1 MILFTLPPFQEE
13 KSHFKEL
20 KKGLFSAN
28 RFENG
33 ELHIDLNTPVKGE
46 ECLIY
51 GSITPPDEHLLTL
64 LCLAHTLKKNGA
76 KKCIAAIPYLAYT
89 RQEHFTKGSSQLT
102 DLIAHFLKD
111 SGIDTI
117 FTFDVHSIDAKN
129 LFEVEVVELSSAPLF
144 LKALKKF
151 GYSPDTV
158 VSPDLGGVERATHI
172 AKLLKKPFAFFEK
185 KRDSLGVHHLL
196 CHNEIGKKILIVDD
210 ILDTGRTLLSC
221 LKKLKEI
228 GMQDAVI
235 FVTHPLF
242 STNLYNSFFEY
253 GLEKIFCTDSVPLA
267 QDLSLDTR
275 IEQIS
280 LFPYFEE
287 AICKKRSF

>member
-1 MILFTLPPFQEE
+1 MILFTLEPF
-13 KSHFKEL
+13 KDDGSYFKQI
-20 KKGLFSAN
+20 KRGLFSAN

-33 ELHIDLNTPVKGE
+33 ELHIDLYSSVQGE

-51 GSITPPDEHLLTL
+51 GSIAPPDTQIFTFLS
-64 LCLAHTLKKNGA
+64 LAHTLKKNGA
-76 KKCIAAIPYLAYT
+76 KKCIAALPYLAYT
-89 RQEHFTKGSSQLT
+89 RQEHSLKGSSQLT
-102 DLIAHFLKD
+102 HLVAHLLKD

-117 FTFDVHSIDAKN
+117 FTFDIHSRDAKN
-129 LFEVEVVELSSAPLF
+129 LFEVEIVELSSAPLF

-158 VSPDLGGVERATHI
+158 VSPDLGGLGRTTHF
-172 AKLLKKPFAFFEK
+172 ANLMQKPLVCLEK
-185 KRDSLGVHHLL
+185 KRDSHGVHHLL
-196 CHNEIGKKILIVDD
+196 LHHEIGKKILLVDD
-210 ILDTGRTLLSC
+210 ILDTGRTLLSS
-221 LKKLKEI
+221 LKTLKEI

-242 STNLYNSFFEY
+242 STNLYNSFFDY